1 MTNFINTI
9 KERQQR
15 RDQAGN
21 QEAGL
26 TTVEYIIILCLI
38 AIFAFGAWK
47 RFGTSVNEK
56 VKGSADTVDTLETD
70 GTEN

>member
-9 KERQQR
+9 KERKQR
-15 RDQAGN
+15 RGETRN
-21 QEAGL
+21 EEAGL

-47 RFGTSVNEK
+47 RFGTSVNDK
-56 VKGSADTVDTLETD
+56 VKGSADTVETLETD
-70 GTEN
+70 GEEN

>member
-1 MTNFINTI
+1 MFKFINTI

-15 RDQAGN
+15 RGESRNA
-21 QEAGL
+21 EAGL

-47 RFGTSVNEK
+47 RFGSSVNEK

>member
-9 KERQQR
+9 KERSAR
-15 RDQAGN
+15 RGETRN
-21 QEAGL
+21 EEAGL

-47 RFGTSVNEK
+47 RFGTSVNDK
-56 VKGSADTVDTLETD
+56 VKGSSETVETLETD
-70 GTEN
+70 GEEN

>member
-1 MTNFINTI
+1 MTNFLNTI
-9 KERQQR
+9 KERAAR
-15 RDQAGN
+15 RGETNND
-21 QEAGL
+21 EAGL

-56 VKGSADTVDTLETD
+56 VKGSADTVETLETGD
-70 GTEN
+70 QEN